1 MFKFTIITCLPSS
14 PPTCPILRSRRRE
27 HISFLPRSSFLSWE
41 NSDFSFTSSPE
52 LSPIST
58 NSRASG
64 NRVGFALRFQGFP
77 LSTIAMIWWIEFELL
92 LFFLGYKIEWVW
104 EEVVMH
110 WNRGGVGSKVEIGAV
125 DRKRFGDTLDKHLEK
140 SPPIASRV
148 IDLKETDKLSGP
160 STSSGKQLEYPSLSN
175 NKCSDG
181 RVSSLLSC
189 SILFFG
195 FKLHFFFRLSNAACA
210 LRDYSFFL

>member
-1 MFKFTIITCLPSS
+1 
-14 PPTCPILRSRRRE
+14 
-27 HISFLPRSSFLSWE
+27 
-41 NSDFSFTSSPE
+41 
-52 LSPIST
+52 
-58 NSRASG
+58 
-64 NRVGFALRFQGFP
+64 
-77 LSTIAMIWWIEFELL
+77 
-92 LFFLGYKIEWVW
+92 
-104 EEVVMH
+104 MH

-210 LRDYSFFL
+210 LRDYSFFLQICLWSYMYREMNNTYTSTIIYTIKLPKSNLFRSAAWIKTTMDFCRLYNVMQLVKFR